1 MINGTSIKVEKILK
15 GSLDFIQSPSVKFQ
29 NFVDDPKQC
38 FAFTHQA
45 NFPTHNMNF
54 HSRWWWWDRIQ
65 DVSLN
70 LFYFK
75 VDDDEAMV
83 STPNVKSLAL
93 KKSERKMWVQIKA
106 TSDAIEINMDE
117 DRPAS
122 FESKDQGLDFVF
134 WICLQSSQI
143 LSRKRN
149 WHKND
154 K

>member
-1 MINGTSIKVEKILK
+1 
-15 GSLDFIQSPSVKFQ
+15 
-29 NFVDDPKQC
+29 
-38 FAFTHQA
+38 
-45 NFPTHNMNF
+45 MNF

-122 FESKDQGLDFVF
+122 FESKDLGSDFVF

-143 LSRKRN
+143 LSHKRS

-154 K
+154 KNQKLSNLQNFNFQVKKWPKHQFFQTIKCQMAILI

>member
-1 MINGTSIKVEKILK
+1 
-15 GSLDFIQSPSVKFQ
+15 
-29 NFVDDPKQC
+29 
-38 FAFTHQA
+38 
-45 NFPTHNMNF
+45 
-54 HSRWWWWDRIQ
+54 
-65 DVSLN
+65 
-70 LFYFK
+70 
-75 VDDDEAMV
+75 MV

-122 FESKDQGLDFVF
+122 FESKDLGSDFVF

-143 LSRKRN
+143 LSHKRN

-154 K
+154 KSQNLSNLQNFNYLNNKMD

>member
-1 MINGTSIKVEKILK
+1 
-15 GSLDFIQSPSVKFQ
+15 
-29 NFVDDPKQC
+29 
-38 FAFTHQA
+38 
-45 NFPTHNMNF
+45 
-54 HSRWWWWDRIQ
+54 
-65 DVSLN
+65 
-70 LFYFK
+70 
-75 VDDDEAMV
+75 MV

-122 FESKDQGLDFVF
+122 FESKDQGSDFVF

-154 K
+154 KSQKLSNLQNFNFWTISLYKFTDWLQFWLQVIFV